1 MLQKLHHELEP
12 GPYVVVYF
20 HTAVQRNDNHPGLWA
35 LRDLYETLPN
45 QLKHRLQAVYA
56 VHPGLRARVVLATLG
71 RLFLSAGFFSKLVY
85 VSRLEFLTEYVRK
98 GQIDIP
104 EFVVE
109 HDQELETRPLM
120 DYGLEVD
127 PLQNHNTPLG
137 PAHRGTALR

>member
-71 RLFLSAGFFSKLVY
+71 RLFLSAGYVAPVVY
-85 VSRLEFLTEYVRK
+85 F
-98 GQIDIP
+98 DIP
-104 EFVVE
+104 WLFVVISPSIFG
-109 HDQELETRPLM
+109 DADL
-120 DYGLEVD
+120 
-127 PLQNHNTPLG
+127 
-137 PAHRGTALR
+137 